1 MKILGISILMMGILI
16 GFSLGIDLLLGFE
29 IRTSLKSAF
38 NPFRVME
45 IPEFIVIFLLVF
57 SLVIESLRSSYQK
70 RKVKTNNSQKQP

>member
-1 MKILGISILMMGILI
+1 MKILGISILIMGVLI

-45 IPEFIVIFLLVF
+45 VPEFIVILLLVF
-57 SLVIESLRSSYQK
+57 SLVMESVRSFYQK
-70 RKVKTNNSQKQP
+70 RNVKTNNSEKQP

>member
-1 MKILGISILMMGILI
+1 MKILGISILTMGVLM

-45 IPEFIVIFLLVF
+45 VPEFIVIFLLVF
-57 SLVIESLRSSYQK
+57 SLVIESVRSFYQK
-70 RKVKTNNSQKQP
+70 RNVKTNNSEKQP

>member
-1 MKILGISILMMGILI
+1 MKILGISILMMGILM

-45 IPEFIVIFLLVF
+45 VPELIVIFLLVF
-57 SLVIESLRSSYQK
+57 SLVIESLRSFYQK
-70 RKVKTNNSQKQP
+70 RNVKTNNSEKQP

>member
-1 MKILGISILMMGILI
+1 MKILGISILMMGMLM

-45 IPEFIVIFLLVF
+45 VPEFIIIFSLVF
-57 SLVIESLRSSYQK
+57 SLVIESLRSFYQK
-70 RKVKTNNSQKQP
+70 RNVKTNNSEKQP

>member
-1 MKILGISILMMGILI
+1 MKILGISILIMGVLMS
-16 GFSLGIDLLLGFE
+16 FSLGMDLLLGFE